1 MKVLKKLEA
10 LGFTA
15 YEAKAYYALLRRFPA
30 NGYEI
35 SKLAQIPP
43 SKIYEVLT
51 KLKHRGAVLD
61 SQSDPVLYY
70 PVQPQ
75 ILFARLQADTE
86 KSIRSVLADLQAI
99 PPLDAFD
106 LTWNLQGTD
115 SINTKMSELIG
126 QARAEIFA
134 SLWPE
139 QLAQLNPAF
148 SAAVNRGVYVVVA
161 IFGAAEVAA
170 SQVIN
175 LEDCSHNVHQ
185 RVGAKLCTVIA
196 DDTETVIGKLTA
208 DSNNSTGVWTK
219 TPSLVL
225 VTKEYVRHD
234 IMVNILVNHIGQE
247 QYAKLCQSYN
257 ILQQLQL
264 KT

>member
-1 MKVLKKLEA
+1 MKVLKKLES
-10 LGFTA
+10 LGFST

-51 KLKHRGAVLD
+51 KLKNRGAVLD

-70 PVQPQ
+70 PVQPK
-75 ILFARLQADTE
+75 ILFTRIQEDTE
-86 KSIRSVLADLQAI
+86 KSIQSILTDLTAI
-99 PPLDAFD
+99 PPMDAFD

-115 SINTKMSELIG
+115 SINTKISELIG
-126 QARAEIFA
+126 QARKEIFA

-139 QLAQLNPAF
+139 QIAQLNPAF
-148 SAAVNRGVYVVVA
+148 SAAVHRGVYVVNAV
-161 IFGAAEVAA
+161 FGETDVAA

-185 RVGAKLCTVIA
+185 RVGAKLCTVIT
-196 DDTETVIGKLTA
+196 DDAEVVIGKLA
-208 DSNNSTGVWTK
+208 EDSSNSTGVWTK
-219 TPSLVL
+219 TPSVVL
-225 VTKEYVRHD
+225 VTKEYMRHD
-234 IMVNILVNHIGQE
+234 IMVNVLVNHIGQE
-247 QYAKLCQSYN
+247 QYAQLCRSYD
-257 ILQQLQL
+257 IFQQQQL
-264 KT
+264 K